1 MTTLFTIIIAT
12 SALLTILLS
21 VLFWSM
27 INAIRKS
34 NNAKARYYNLLA
46 DDLEV
51 NHENYVD

>member
-21 VLFWSM
+21 FLFWSM

-46 DDLEV
+46 DEMEV
-51 NHENYVD
+51 KHENYID